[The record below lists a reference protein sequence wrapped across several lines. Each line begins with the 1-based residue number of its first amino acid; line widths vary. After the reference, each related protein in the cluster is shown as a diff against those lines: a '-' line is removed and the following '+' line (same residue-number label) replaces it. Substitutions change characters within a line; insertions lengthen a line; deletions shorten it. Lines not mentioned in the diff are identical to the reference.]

1 PHRAVF
7 GAAHGRSSSRRVGH
21 APTEARRNPAAA
33 KRLPAPPGEHI
44 VYYVALLID
53 RVALSCWHP
62 SIARPSNLRKYARWG
77 AIWIVLTPAIFAQNL
92 GGSHLF
98 RHTAASQMVN
108 HGAS

>member
-33 KRLPAPPGEHI
+33 KRLPVPPGEHS

-62 SIARPSNLRKYARWG
+62 SVSRTSNLRKYARLG

-92 GGSHLF
+92 GEKVLGAHLHPPETGGH
-98 RHTAASQMVN
+98 RT
-108 HGAS
+108 